1 MMRVWW
7 AVLVLLATAGASPTS
22 PQPALPLPPIPPDH
36 PPTDQ
41 SAPVP
46 DRDVLRPSDPAD
58 DSPRVAVRD
67 FRVRR
72 FYQGYGYAPGS
83 QFETSEEK
91 RPIQTPGLTVQV
103 PLQ

>member
-1 MMRVWW
+1 MMRTCC
-7 AVLVLLATAGASPTS
+7 AVLVLLATAAASP
-22 PQPALPLPPIPPDH
+22 PRPLPLPPLPPAH

-46 DRDVLRPSDPAD
+46 DRDAQAPSGAGALG
-58 DSPRVAVRD
+58 PRVTVQD

-72 FYQGYGYAPGS
+72 FNQGLGYAPGS

-91 RPIQTPGLTVQV
+91 RPIQTPGLSVQV